1 MRHLLKRLIAVPA
14 TALGIAAS
22 LCFASSHVWAQS
34 APGNGAPRQ
43 ASAAS
48 TLPNVVSSPVIDG
61 RVQNVAITGA
71 KGDTI
76 EITYANTGTTT
87 TIIAGEVQMHVSR
100 DSVAATIPFVD
111 SRIIKPGETQR
122 YRVPM
127 PKLAKG
133 RYMLLAIVDFGGET
147 MTAAQAK
154 LEIR

>member
-1 MRHLLKRLIAVPA
+1 MLRFLKRLIGVPA

-22 LCFASSHVWAQS
+22 LCFASSHVWAQA
-34 APGNGAPRQ
+34 APGNGASRP
-43 ASAAS
+43 ATAAS
-48 TLPNVVSSPVIDG
+48 TLPGLVAAPVIDG

-111 SRIIKPGETQR
+111 SQIIKPGETQR
-122 YRVPM
+122 FRVSM
-127 PKLAKG
+127 PRLAKG